1 MGKHRPV
8 SDRIAETQAQLSAL
22 MAKAAKDQINDS
34 PEIQEID
41 SAIKSIQISMLK
53 YNRWASEGEDKI
65 ENFLR
70 RAEQWRDRLADAQ
83 DKRKKAGVELD
94 ALRSKRKT
102 LAEELASSLEIEQDA
117 QEHSS
122 ERV

>member
-65 ENFLR
+65 ENFLK

-94 ALRSKRKT
+94 ALRLKRKT

-117 QEHSS
+117 
-122 ERV
+122 

>member
-22 MAKAAKDQINDS
+22 MAKAAKDQINAS

-41 SAIKSIQISMLK
+41 AEIKAIQISMLK
-53 YNRWASEGEDKI
+53 YNRWASEGQDKI
-65 ENFLR
+65 NNFR
-70 RAEQWRDRLADAQ
+70 KRAIQWEGRLADAQ
-83 DKRKKAGVELD
+83 TRRKDAAEMLD
-94 ALRSKRKT
+94 ALRSKRKA

-117 QEHSS
+117 
-122 ERV
+122 